1 MRNIGRNT
9 EHASTA
15 SRRDAILVKKNYTL
29 YRETEIISDN
39 TKTGPNGEDAGEMVI
54 NVGPQHPATHGVLHL
69 VITLQG
75 ETIKK
80 MEPHLG
86 YIHRSIEKMCESLSY
101 RQFIYV
107 TSRMDYLSAHIN
119 NHACAMCVEKGL
131 QIEIP
136 PRAQVI
142 RVLMGELTRVASHEL
157 WWGALAMDVGAFT
170 PFFYAFRERETIND
184 IMEET
189 CGARLTM
196 NYMVPGGVMYDLHPN
211 FQQRVKDFIKL
222 FKSKIDE
229 YDDLVTGNIIFQNR
243 TKGIGVISK
252 EDAISFGCTGPVGR
266 GSGVH
271 CDIRKLYPYE
281 VYDKVQFEEIIET
294 AGDSFARYLVRIKE
308 MRQSI
313 HIIEQLIDNIPEG
326 DFQAKTKAVLKLPK
340 GEFYSR
346 VETARGELGVYIVSE
361 GGTTPYRIK
370 FRSPGFSN
378 LSALEHMVRGSKI
391 GDLMATMGTLDL
403 VIPDIDR

>member
-1 MRNIGRNT
+1 M
-9 EHASTA
+9 
-15 SRRDAILVKKNYTL
+15 
-29 YRETEIISDN
+29 YRETQIIKDASQVPGGD
-39 TKTGPNGEDAGEMVI
+39 GEFVI

-69 VITLQG
+69 VITLSG

-80 MEPHLG
+80 VEPHLG
-86 YIHRSIEKMCESLSY
+86 FIHRSIEKMCESLSY

-131 QIEIP
+131 QVEIP

-142 RVLMGELTRVASHEL
+142 RVLMDELTRIASHEL
-157 WWGALAMDVGAFT
+157 WWGAMAMDLGAFT
-170 PFFYAFRERETIND
+170 PFFHAFRERETIND

-196 NYMVPGGVMYDLHPN
+196 NYMVPGGVMHDLHPD
-211 FQQRVKDFIKL
+211 FQKRVKSFIQLYK
-222 FKSKIDE
+222 KKIHE
-229 YDDLVTGNIIFQNR
+229 YDELVTGNIIFQNR
-243 TKGIGVISK
+243 MKGVGMLTP
-252 EDAISFGCTGPVGR
+252 EDAVSYGCTGPTAR
-266 GSGVH
+266 GSGVS
-271 CDIRKLYPYE
+271 CDIRKVYPYE
-281 VYDKVQFEEIIET
+281 IYDKLEFDEVLET
-294 AGDSFARYLVRIKE
+294 GCDSFARYMIRIRE
-308 MRQSI
+308 MQQSI
-313 HIIEQLIDNIPEG
+313 RIIEQLIDNIPEG

-340 GEFYSR
+340 GEFYTR

-378 LSALEHMVRGSKI
+378 LSVLDHIARGSKI
-391 GDLMATMGTLDL
+391 GDLVAMMGTLDL

>member
-1 MRNIGRNT
+1 MYI
-9 EHASTA
+9 
-15 SRRDAILVKKNYTL
+15 
-29 YRETEIISDN
+29 ETEIVKEPTLTATDSGDMI
-39 TKTGPNGEDAGEMVI
+39 I
-54 NVGPQHPATHGVLHL
+54 NIGPQHPATHGVLHL
-69 VITLQG
+69 VITLNG

-80 MEPHLG
+80 VEPHLG

-101 RQFIYV
+101 RQFIYS

-119 NHACAMCVEKGL
+119 NHGCALCVEKGL
-131 QIEIP
+131 QVELP
-136 PRAQVI
+136 PRAKVI
-142 RVLMGELTRVASHEL
+142 RVLMDELTRIASHAL
-157 WWGALAMDVGAFT
+157 WWGAMAMDVGALT
-170 PFFYAFRERETIND
+170 PFFLAFREREMIND

-196 NYMVPGGVMYDLHPN
+196 NYMVPGGVMFDIHPN
-211 FQQRVKDFIKL
+211 FQQRVRDFIVH

-229 YDDLVTGNIIFQNR
+229 YDELVTDNIIFKNR
-243 TKGIGVISK
+243 TQQVGIISK
-252 EDAISFGCTGPVGR
+252 EDAISYGMSGPSAR
-266 GSGVH
+266 ASGVQ

-281 VYDKVQFEEIIET
+281 IYSQLQFDEITET
-294 AGDSFARYLVRIKE
+294 AGDCYARYIVRMKE
-308 MRQSI
+308 MRQSLSI
-313 HIIEQLIDNIPEG
+313 VEQLVDNIPGG

-346 VETARGELGVYIVSE
+346 VETARGEFGVYIVSE

-378 LSALEHMVRGSKI
+378 LSALDHIARGSKI
-391 GDLMATMGTLDL
+391 GDLVAIMGTLDF

>member
-1 MRNIGRNT
+1 
-9 EHASTA
+9 
-15 SRRDAILVKKNYTL
+15 L
-29 YRETEIISDN
+29 YRETEIL
-39 TKTGPNGEDAGEMVI
+39 KDAVAADGDFVI

-69 VITLQG
+69 VITLNG

-80 MEPHLG
+80 VEPHLG

-101 RQFIYV
+101 RQFTYV

-119 NHACAMCVEKGL
+119 NHACAMTVEKGL
-131 QIEIP
+131 QIEVP
-136 PRAQVI
+136 SRAKVI
-142 RVLMGELTRVASHEL
+142 RVLMDELTRIASHEL
-157 WWGALAMDVGAFT
+157 WWGAMAMDVGAFT
-170 PFFYAFRERETIND
+170 PFFHAFRERESIND

-196 NYMVPGGVMYDLHPN
+196 NYMVPGGVMQDIHPN
-211 FQQRVKDFIKL
+211 FQKRVKEFL
-222 FKSKIDE
+222 QLYKSKVHE
-229 YDDLVTGNIIFQNR
+229 YDEMVTGNIIFQNR
-243 TKGIGVISK
+243 MKGVGVISA
-252 EDAISFGCTGPVGR
+252 EDAISYGCTGPVAR
-266 GSGVH
+266 GSGIS

-281 VYDKVQFEEIIET
+281 VYDKLEFDEVLET
-294 AGDSFARYLVRIKE
+294 AGDSFARYLVRVKE
-308 MRQSI
+308 MNQSI
-313 HIIEQLIDNIPEG
+313 RIIEQLIDNIPEG

-340 GEFYSR
+340 GEFYTR

-378 LSALEHMVRGSKI
+378 LSILDHMIRGGKI
-391 GDLMATMGTLDL
+391 GDLIAAMGTLDL

>member
-1 MRNIGRNT
+1 MNIYRQTDIIKEPEQNSLTGGD
-9 EHASTA
+9 TA
-15 SRRDAILVKKNYTL
+15 G
-29 YRETEIISDN
+29 
-39 TKTGPNGEDAGEMVI
+39 TGDLII

-69 VITLQG
+69 VITLNG

-80 MEPHLG
+80 VDPHLG
-86 YIHRSIEKMCESLSY
+86 FIHRSIEKMCESLTY

-119 NHACAMCVEKGL
+119 NHGCALCVEKGL
-131 QIEIP
+131 QVEIP
-136 PRAQVI
+136 PRAKVI
-142 RVLMGELTRVASHEL
+142 RVLMDELTRIASHEL
-157 WWGALAMDVGAFT
+157 WWGAMAMDLGAFT
-170 PFFYAFRERETIND
+170 PFFHAFRERETIND

-196 NYMVPGGVMYDLHPN
+196 NYIVPGGLMADIHPN
-211 FQQRVKDFIKL
+211 FQKRTKEFLQLYKRKV
-222 FKSKIDE
+222 SE
-229 YDDLVTGNIIFQNR
+229 YDELVTGNVIFQNR
-243 TKGIGVISK
+243 MKGVGYLSP
-252 EDAISFGCTGPVGR
+252 EDAISWGCTGPTAR
-266 GSGVH
+266 GSGVS
-271 CDIRKLYPYE
+271 CDIRKIYPYE
-281 VYDKVQFEEIIET
+281 VYDTLDFDEVLET
-294 AGDSFARYLVRIKE
+294 GGDSFARYMVRVRE
-308 MRQSI
+308 MNQSI
-313 HIIEQLIDNIPEG
+313 RIIEQLIDNIPEG

-378 LSALEHMVRGSKI
+378 LSVLDHMIRGGKI
-391 GDLMATMGTLDL
+391 GDLIAAMGTLDL

>member
-1 MRNIGRNT
+1 MPEALLGEPI
-9 EHASTA
+9 ATA
-15 SRRDAILVKKNYTL
+15 EGDL
-29 YRETEIISDN
+29 
-39 TKTGPNGEDAGEMVI
+39 VI
-54 NVGPQHPATHGVLHL
+54 NIGPQHPSTHGVLHL
-69 VITLQG
+69 VVTLSG

-80 MEPHLG
+80 VEPHLG
-86 YIHRSIEKMCESLSY
+86 YIHRSIEKMCESLTY

-119 NHACAMCVEKGL
+119 NHACALCVEKGM

-142 RVLMGELTRVASHEL
+142 RVLMDELTRIASHEL
-157 WWGALAMDVGAFT
+157 WWGALAMDLGAFT
-170 PFFYAFRERETIND
+170 PFFHAFRERESIND

-211 FQQRVKDFIKL
+211 FQKRVKDFMKL
-222 FKSKIDE
+222 YKSKVAE
-229 YDDLVTGNIIFQNR
+229 YDELVTGNVIFQNR
-243 TKGIGVISK
+243 LKGVGVLSK
-252 EDAISFGCTGPVGR
+252 EDAISYGCTGPVAR
-266 GSGVH
+266 GSGVN

-281 VYDKVQFEEIIET
+281 VYSQVKFDEVIET
-294 AGDSFARYLVRIKE
+294 GCDSFARYLVRLKE
-308 MRQSI
+308 MNQSI
-313 HIIEQLIDNIPEG
+313 SIVEQLIDNIPEG
-326 DFQAKTKAVLKLPK
+326 EFQAKTKAVLKLPK

-346 VETARGELGVYIVSE
+346 VETARGEFGVYIVSE
-361 GGTTPYRIK
+361 GATTPYRIR

-378 LSALEHMVRGSKI
+378 LSALDHMTRGGKI
-391 GDLMATMGTLDL
+391 GDLIAAMGTLDL

>member
-1 MRNIGRNT
+1 M
-9 EHASTA
+9 
-15 SRRDAILVKKNYTL
+15 
-29 YRETEIISDN
+29 YRQTDIIEDN
-39 TKTGPNGEDAGEMVI
+39 RTTPEGEFVI

-69 VITLQG
+69 VITLSG

-80 MEPHLG
+80 VEPHLG

-119 NHACAMCVEKGL
+119 NHACALCVEKGL
-131 QIEIP
+131 QVEIP

-142 RVLMGELTRVASHEL
+142 RILMDELTSIASHEL
-157 WWGALAMDVGAFT
+157 WCGAMAMDLGAFT
-170 PFFYAFRERETIND
+170 PFFHAFRERETIND

-196 NYMVPGGVMYDLHPN
+196 NYMVPGGVMQDIHPN
-211 FQQRVKDFIKL
+211 FQKRVKDFIQLYK
-222 FKSKIDE
+222 KKIHE
-229 YDDLVTGNIIFQNR
+229 YDELVTGNVIFQNR
-243 TKGIGVISK
+243 MKNVGILTADDVISY
-252 EDAISFGCTGPVGR
+252 GCTGPTAR
-266 GSGVH
+266 GSGVS
-271 CDIRKLYPYE
+271 CDIRKIQPYE
-281 VYDKVQFEEIIET
+281 IYGKLEFDEVLET
-294 AGDSFARYLVRIKE
+294 GCDSFARYLIRIRE
-308 MRQSI
+308 MHQSI
-313 HIIEQLIDNIPEG
+313 RIIEQLIDNIPEG

-340 GEFYSR
+340 GEFYTR

-378 LSALEHMVRGSKI
+378 LSVLDHIARGSKI
-391 GDLMATMGTLDL
+391 GDLVAMMGTLDL

>member
-1 MRNIGRNT
+1 M
-9 EHASTA
+9 
-15 SRRDAILVKKNYTL
+15 
-29 YRETEIISDN
+29 YRETQIIETD
-39 TKTGPNGEDAGEMVI
+39 KGFPNGGDAGEGELVI

-69 VITLQG
+69 VITLEG

-80 MEPHLG
+80 VEPHLG

-119 NHACAMCVEKGL
+119 NHACALCVEKGL
-131 QIEIP
+131 QLEIP

-142 RVLMGELTRVASHEL
+142 RVLMDELTRIASHEL
-157 WWGALAMDVGAFT
+157 WWGAMAMDLGAFT

-189 CGARLTM
+189 CGTRLTM
-196 NYMVPGGVMYDLHPN
+196 NYLVPGGVMYDLHPN
-211 FQQRVKDFIKL
+211 FQTSVKAFIKL
-222 FKSKIDE
+222 FNSKIDE

-243 TKGIGVISK
+243 TKGVGVLSR

-266 GSGVH
+266 ASGVS

-281 VYDKVQFEEIIET
+281 VYDKVSFDEVIEN
-294 AGDSFARYLVRIKE
+294 AGDSYARYLVRIKE
-308 MRQSI
+308 LRQSVR
-313 HIIEQLIDNIPEG
+313 IIEQLIDNIPEG

-340 GEFYSR
+340 GEFYAR

-378 LSALEHMVRGSKI
+378 LSALDHMSRGSKI
-391 GDLMATMGTLDL
+391 GDLMAIMGTLDL

>member
-1 MRNIGRNT
+1 MF
-9 EHASTA
+9 
-15 SRRDAILVKKNYTL
+15 
-29 YRETEIISDN
+29 RETKILSDSSQI
-39 TKTGPNGEDAGEMVI
+39 PPAGGWGAGDLVI

-69 VITLQG
+69 VISLNG

-80 MEPHLG
+80 VEPHLG
-86 YIHRSIEKMCESLSY
+86 YIHRSIEKMCESLTY

-119 NHACAMCVEKGL
+119 NHACALCVEKGM

-136 PRAQVI
+136 ARAQVI
-142 RVLMGELTRVASHEL
+142 RVLMDELTRIASHEL
-157 WWGALAMDVGAFT
+157 WWGAMAMDLGAFT
-170 PFFYAFRERETIND
+170 PFFHAFRERETIND

-196 NYMVPGGVMYDLHPN
+196 NYMVPGGVMYDLHPD
-211 FQQRVKDFIKL
+211 FQKKVKEFIHLYKR
-222 FKSKIDE
+222 KIGE
-229 YDDLVTGNIIFQNR
+229 YDELVTGNVIFQNR
-243 TKGIGVISK
+243 MKNVGMLSA
-252 EDAISFGCTGPVGR
+252 EDAISYGCTGPVAR
-266 GSGVH
+266 GSGVS

-281 VYDKVQFEEIIET
+281 VYDKVEFDEILET
-294 AGDSFARYLVRIKE
+294 GCDSFARYMIRIRE
-308 MRQSI
+308 MNESI
-313 HIIEQLIDNIPEG
+313 KIIEQLIDNIPEG
-326 DFQAKTKAVLKLPK
+326 EFQAKTKAVLKLPK

-378 LSALEHMVRGSKI
+378 LSVLDHIAHGSKL
-391 GDLMATMGTLDL
+391 GDLVAMMGTLDL

>member
-1 MRNIGRNT
+1 M
-9 EHASTA
+9 
-15 SRRDAILVKKNYTL
+15 
-29 YRETEIISDN
+29 YRETQILKGGS
-39 TKTGPNGEDAGEMVI
+39 KVPSTGGDLGEADELVI

-80 MEPHLG
+80 VEPHLG

-107 TSRMDYLSAHIN
+107 TSRMDYLSSHIN
-119 NHACAMCVEKGL
+119 NHGCALCVEKGL
-131 QIEIP
+131 QIEVP

-142 RVLMGELTRVASHEL
+142 RVLMDELTRIASHEL
-157 WWGALAMDVGAFT
+157 WWGAFAMDLGAFT

-196 NYMVPGGVMYDLHPN
+196 NYMVPGGVMYDIHPN
-211 FQQRVKDFIKL
+211 FQKRVKDFIQL
-222 FKSKIDE
+222 FRNKIDE

-243 TKGIGVISK
+243 TKGIGILSK
-252 EDAISFGCTGPVGR
+252 EDAISYGCSGPVAR
-266 GSGVH
+266 ASGVH

-281 VYDKVQFEEIIET
+281 VYNKVEFDEILET
-294 AGDSFARYLVRIKE
+294 AGDSFARYLVRIQELK
-308 MRQSI
+308 QSVR
-313 HIIEQLIDNIPEG
+313 IIEQLIDNIPDG

-361 GGTTPYRIK
+361 GATTPYRIK

-378 LSALEHMVRGSKI
+378 LSALDHLARSHKI
-391 GDLMATMGTLDL
+391 GDLMAIMGTLDL

>member
-1 MRNIGRNT
+1 MYSETQIVKD
-9 EHASTA
+9 STQ
-15 SRRDAILVKKNYTL
+15 
-29 YRETEIISDN
+29 ISGDVE
-39 TKTGPNGEDAGEMVI
+39 GGELII

-69 VITLQG
+69 LITLNG
-75 ETIKK
+75 ETIRKI
-80 MEPHLG
+80 EPHLG

-107 TSRMDYLSAHIN
+107 TSRMDYLSSHIN
-119 NHACAMCVEKGL
+119 NHACALCVEKGL
-131 QIEIP
+131 QVEVP

-142 RVLMGELTRVASHEL
+142 RVLMDELTRIASHEL
-157 WWGALAMDVGAFT
+157 WLGAMAMDLGAFT

-196 NYMVPGGVMYDLHPN
+196 NYMVPGGVMVDIHPN
-211 FQQRVKDFIKL
+211 FQQRVKDFIVQFRNKVTE
-222 FKSKIDE
+222 F
-229 YDDLVTGNIIFQNR
+229 DDLVTGNIIFRNRMQNV
-243 TKGIGVISK
+243 GVLSK
-252 EDAISFGCTGPVGR
+252 EDAISYGCTGPVAR
-266 GSGVH
+266 ASGVH
-271 CDIRKLYPYE
+271 CDIRKIFPYE
-281 VYDKVQFEEIIET
+281 VYNKVEFDEILET
-294 AGDSFARYLVRIKE
+294 TGDSFARYMVRVRE
-308 MRQSI
+308 MHQSAR
-313 HIIEQLIDNIPEG
+313 IIEQLIDNIPEG

-378 LSALEHMVRGSKI
+378 LSALEHMAKGSKI

>member
-1 MRNIGRNT
+1 MFEEVG
-9 EHASTA
+9 STI
-15 SRRDAILVKKNYTL
+15 DGD
-29 YRETEIISDN
+29 II
-39 TKTGPNGEDAGEMVI
+39 I

-69 VITLQG
+69 VITLNG

-80 MEPHLG
+80 VEPHLG

-131 QIEIP
+131 QVEIP
-136 PRAQVI
+136 QRAQVI
-142 RVLMGELTRVASHEL
+142 RVLMDELTRIASHEL
-157 WWGALAMDVGAFT
+157 WWGAMAMDLGAFT
-170 PFFYAFRERETIND
+170 PFFHAFRERESIND

-196 NYMVPGGVMYDLHPN
+196 NYMVPGGVMQDIHPN
-211 FQQRVKDFIKL
+211 FQRRVKEFIQL
-222 FKSKIDE
+222 YKSKINE
-229 YDDLVTGNIIFQNR
+229 YDELLTGNIIFQNR
-243 TKGIGVISK
+243 MKGVGYLSK
-252 EDAISFGCTGPVGR
+252 EDALSYGCSGPTGR
-266 GSGVH
+266 GSGLN

-281 VYDKVQFEEIIET
+281 VYDKVEFDEIIET
-294 AGDSFARYLVRIKE
+294 GGDSFARYMVRIRE
-308 MRQSI
+308 MQQSI
-313 HIIEQLIDNIPEG
+313 RIIEQLIDNIPEG
-326 DFQAKTKAVLKLPK
+326 DFLTKTKAVLKLPK
-340 GEFYSR
+340 GEFYTR

-378 LSALEHMVRGSKI
+378 LSVLDHIARGSKL
-391 GDLMATMGTLDL
+391 GDLVAMMGTLDL